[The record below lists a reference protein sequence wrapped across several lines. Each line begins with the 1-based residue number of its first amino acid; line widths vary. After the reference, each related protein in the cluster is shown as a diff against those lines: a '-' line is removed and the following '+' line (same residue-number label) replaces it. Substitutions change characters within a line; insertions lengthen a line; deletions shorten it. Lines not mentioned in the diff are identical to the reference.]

1 MPRHRTGDTDMPI
14 PNQITAC
21 ASSSL
26 QGIYRPEIHV
36 YAAAP
41 HPRYGLLPTRYFF
54 KGRTRSRK
62 DALAT
67 SRLWI
72 AKAKDMTPTTSKE
85 PPT

>member
-1 MPRHRTGDTDMPI
+1 MPI
-14 PNQITAC
+14 PNQIIAC
-21 ASSSL
+21 TSSSL
-26 QGIYRPEIHV
+26 QGIYRPEIRV
-36 YAAAP
+36 YPAAP
-41 HPRYGLLPTRYFF
+41 HPRYGMLPARYFF

>member
-1 MPRHRTGDTDMPI
+1 MPI

-41 HPRYGLLPTRYFF
+41 HPRYGLLPARYFF

-62 DALAT
+62 GALAT
-67 SRLWI
+67 SNLWI
-72 AKAKDMTPTTSKE
+72 AKAKDMTPDDARAFFAANALKFSA
-85 PPT
+85 